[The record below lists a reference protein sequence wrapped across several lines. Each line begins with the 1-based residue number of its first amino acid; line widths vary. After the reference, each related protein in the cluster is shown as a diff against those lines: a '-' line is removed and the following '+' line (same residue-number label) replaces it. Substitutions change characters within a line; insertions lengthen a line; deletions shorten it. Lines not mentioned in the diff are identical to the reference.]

1 MDATSWDPINFAFW
15 DQLWDDS
22 AVSYPVK
29 PYHYC
34 ENQLCCARREAVG
47 SCFHPCHCAALCC
60 CSGKCVH
67 KFCQPFEE
75 ALIREGWGPA
85 LLGDGEAP
93 FSWGILSCSPRGPW
107 CCSYTVTKSLPV
119 PGNVPVCVMCGTPDC
134 TIGQRLQIV
143 SAREYGSR
151 PWLED
156 SLFLLALHSWEK
168 IKLWC
173 GVTLQSC
180 CFDDSCAGR
189 CSFTVTEIDVY
200 LNPVHWSCV
209 ENVLRHPKSHTWLF
223 PVFRGM
229 EQWVTL
235 LGLGDIHLQIS
246 FLISLYLS
254 FLFIQVGS
262 EKQHLPA
269 SHHIHIHCCWGGFT
283 TAAGKVSDQSCT
295 LKCQSF
301 GYLFIHKAH
310 RSSQACHSE
319 QTQHK
324 AHSNSTWRCLHKG
337 QLLINEW
344 ISHSVKH
351 ISVLHKL

>member
-1 MDATSWDPINFAFW
+1 MVWGHPAVLLFW
-15 DQLWDDS
+15 W
-22 AVSYPVK
+22 
-29 PYHYC
+29 
-34 ENQLCCARREAVG
+34 QLCWKMQFHSDRNRCLSQSSSLVLG
-47 SCFHPCHCAALCC
+47 WKCF
-60 CSGKCVH
+60 
-67 KFCQPFEE
+67 
-75 ALIREGWGPA
+75 
-85 LLGDGEAP
+85 
-93 FSWGILSCSPRGPW
+93 
-107 CCSYTVTKSLPV
+107 
-119 PGNVPVCVMCGTPDC
+119 
-134 TIGQRLQIV
+134 
-143 SAREYGSR
+143 
-151 PWLED
+151 
-156 SLFLLALHSWEK
+156 
-168 IKLWC
+168 
-173 GVTLQSC
+173 
-180 CFDDSCAGR
+180 
-189 CSFTVTEIDVY
+189 
-200 LNPVHWSCV
+200 
-209 ENVLRHPKSHTWLF
+209 RHPKSHTWLF